1 MTLLGLLVLPWIWS
15 LPIALMTAELGSM
28 IPEAG
33 GYVVWIHRAFGPF
46 WAHQNAVWNLVAN
59 AFDNALYPVM
69 FVDYLRYFPA
79 FRHLTGLKRWLV
91 SVSML
96 TSVTGLNLLGVDG
109 AFAALAISAA
119 DQPTAHA
126 MPLASL
132 PLSAMR
138 SAAVV
143 VSSLSTTCASMP
155 AADAL
160 LPHPPT
166 HPPTPL
172 LPFSVLPSMAALWR
186 ISFAVVASASN
197 VFAALVIA
205 PFAALVVI
213 GLPSLNAAAL
223 THPFDRPIRWGTYLS
238 VLLWNTSGYDSV
250 GALAAEVHRPGRDF
264 PRAMV
269 ATILMVT
276 LVYVLPLCV
285 AISLDHTNLARWTD
299 GHFTKVAQEHVGD
312 WLSAWISIGGAL
324 SAVGLLN
331 TLLCTAARVTVSSA
345 RLRVVPPCL
354 ATLDERGLPRRATI
368 VLALVLAFAC
378 ALPFAELIS
387 ISMLFYGA
395 TTAFEFAAL
404 LVLRRSEPDTPRPFR
419 IPVTRQW
426 LPVAAA
432 PPVMLC
438 LLLICLAP
446 REAWVIFILSI
457 AVGLGTFFLAH
468 GCTMK
473 AAEACWKPHLA
484 ADAAFDLGDERD
496 ASHPQ
501 GVVAPTG
508 GSGRAGS
515 GNGSGRAQREGRS
528 SAGRASSASAGVV
541 PRFLFQG
548 SGQSSGGYGKL
559 RTVERRSH
567 EGAAVELFGDESV
580 DDPPSPLAA
589 ATAAEVTHPKKGGR
603 RGRAGAGASEEGR
616 GGGGLGGNNAGSTNG
631 SAELSIAVAE
641 VDAPPSAPGSSVGS
655 ASPRDEEHGTLLR

>member
-1 MTLLGLLVLPWIWS
+1 M
-15 LPIALMTAELGSM
+15 
-28 IPEAG
+28 
-33 GYVVWIHRAFGPF
+33 
-46 WAHQNAVWNLVAN
+46 
-59 AFDNALYPVM
+59 
-69 FVDYLRYFPA
+69 
-79 FRHLTGLKRWLV
+79 
-91 SVSML
+91 
-96 TSVTGLNLLGVDG
+96 
-109 AFAALAISAA
+109 
-119 DQPTAHA
+119 
-126 MPLASL
+126 
-132 PLSAMR
+132 
-138 SAAVV
+138 
-143 VSSLSTTCASMP
+143 
-155 AADAL
+155 
-160 LPHPPT
+160 
-166 HPPTPL
+166 
-172 LPFSVLPSMAALWR
+172 
-186 ISFAVVASASN
+186 
-197 VFAALVIA
+197 
-205 PFAALVVI
+205 
-213 GLPSLNAAAL
+213 
-223 THPFDRPIRWGTYLS
+223 
-238 VLLWNTSGYDSV
+238 
-250 GALAAEVHRPGRDF
+250 
-264 PRAMV
+264 
-269 ATILMVT
+269 
-276 LVYVLPLCV
+276 
-285 AISLDHTNLARWTD
+285 
-299 GHFTKVAQEHVGD
+299 
-312 WLSAWISIGGAL
+312 
-324 SAVGLLN
+324 
-331 TLLCTAARVTVSSA
+331 
-345 RLRVVPPCL
+345 
-354 ATLDERGLPRRATI
+354 
-368 VLALVLAFAC
+368 LALVLAFAC

-515 GNGSGRAQREGRS
+515 GNGSGRVQREGRS

-580 DDPPSPLAA
+580 DDPPSPLVA

-616 GGGGLGGNNAGSTNG
+616 GGGGLGGNNAGSGTNG

-641 VDAPPSAPGSSVGS
+641 VDAPPSAPGPPSVAPRATGAWDSFARCNARGRAPCSRNHHGRVAVRVHKMRLRLCYMDVACHSWRVTHAVVTHRGS
-655 ASPRDEEHGTLLR
+655 VRRVVRLHGAPRCKRSRSPARGPCI

>member
-1 MTLLGLLVLPWIWS
+1 MRCIRSCSWTTCATFLP
-15 LPIALMTAELGSM
+15 
-28 IPEAG
+28 
-33 GYVVWIHRAFGPF
+33 FGT
-46 WAHQNAVWNLVAN
+46 W
-59 AFDNALYPVM
+59 
-69 FVDYLRYFPA
+69 
-79 FRHLTGLKRWLV
+79 TGLKRWLV

-119 DQPTAHA
+119 DQPTADA
-126 MPLASL
+126 IPLASL

-138 SAAVV
+138 SAAAV
-143 VSSLSTTCASMP
+143 VSLSPQLVRACALLMLS
-155 AADAL
+155 

-166 HPPTPL
+166 HPPL
-172 LPFSVLPSMAALWR
+172 SSLSPSSPRWRLWR
-186 ISFAVVASASN
+186 ISFAVVASASS

-205 PFAALVVI
+205 PFAALVVM

-438 LLLICLAP
+438 HC
-446 REAWVIFILSI
+446 
-457 AVGLGTFFLAH
+457 
-468 GCTMK
+468 
-473 AAEACWKPHLA
+473 
-484 ADAAFDLGDERD
+484 
-496 ASHPQ
+496 
-501 GVVAPTG
+501 
-508 GSGRAGS
+508 
-515 GNGSGRAQREGRS
+515 
-528 SAGRASSASAGVV
+528 SSAS
-541 PRFLFQG
+541 
-548 SGQSSGGYGKL
+548 L
-559 RTVERRSH
+559 RAR
-567 EGAAVELFGDESV
+567 
-580 DDPPSPLAA
+580 
-589 ATAAEVTHPKKGGR
+589 
-603 RGRAGAGASEEGR
+603 
-616 GGGGLGGNNAGSTNG
+616 
-631 SAELSIAVAE
+631 
-641 VDAPPSAPGSSVGS
+641 PG
-655 ASPRDEEHGTLLR
+655 